1 MNNAVI
7 RDYTAANDRYIEIS
21 IGNAPWPM
29 GVCMLGIT
37 VRRNAQRV
45 SHVLNDEMSRK
56 WMQAIKRLLTV
67 SQEMYPNE
75 DVTKMVLYSSGGI
88 I

>member
-1 MNNAVI
+1 
-7 RDYTAANDRYIEIS
+7 
-21 IGNAPWPM
+21 
-29 GVCMLGIT
+29 MLGIT

-75 DVTKMVLYSSGGI
+75 DTTKMVLYSSGNMI
-88 I
+88 

>member
-7 RDYTAANDRYIEIS
+7 RDYTTANDKYIELS

-37 VRRNAQRV
+37 VKRNAQRLA
-45 SHVLNDEMSRK
+45 HILNDEMSRK
-56 WMQAIKRLLTV
+56 WTQAIKRLLTI
-67 SQEMYPNE
+67 SQ
-75 DVTKMVLYSSGGI
+75 
-88 I
+88 

>member
-1 MNNAVI
+1 
-7 RDYTAANDRYIEIS
+7 
-21 IGNAPWPM
+21 M

-75 DVTKMVLYSSGGI
+75 DTTKMVLYSSGNMI
-88 I
+88 